1 MNLILFVLHDPEKL
15 QDVLTAW
22 EEVGVSGATVFN
34 STGMGRILKTQ
45 ALREDMPLMPSIDD
59 FFPHPERESC
69 TIFTVIKD
77 EELIETVARATEGV
91 IGDLDGPDTGFL
103 VAIPT
108 TAAYG
113 INKNRT

>member
-22 EEVGVSGATVFN
+22 EEVGVNGATVFN

-59 FFPHPERESC
+59 FFPHPEHESC
-69 TIFTVIKD
+69 TLFTVIKD
-77 EELIETVARATEGV
+77 EAMIEKIAMATESV
-91 IGDLDGPDTGFL
+91 VGDLDGPDTGFL
-103 VAIPT
+103 VALPT
-108 TAAYG
+108 AAAYG
-113 INKNRT
+113 INKKRH